1 MEFDLD
7 IFEEKES
14 PKFRNAPKK
23 INFKDIILFENEDY
37 VLINKPP
44 YLSSLDER
52 TQDKQQSIL
61 RLAKEY
67 SSDAQLCHRLDK
79 ETSGVLAIAK
89 NPAAYRSLAMQFE
102 AREVTKRYHAVTN
115 GIHSFEGV
123 SVYLPIAQL
132 RDGTGVRID
141 REKGKLAE
149 TIFNTLKV
157 YRRHTLV
164 ECMPITGRMH
174 QIRVH
179 LQCLKASIVSDP
191 MYGGEEIYLS
201 QLKSKN
207 FNLKKGTEEAP
218 LVSRV
223 ALHAYSLTFRL
234 MNGEIITI
242 EAPYPKDFNVVVKQL
257 EKFS

>member
-1 MEFDLD
+1 MEFDFD

-67 SSDAQLCHRLDK
+67 SADAQLCHRLDK

-89 NPAAYRSLAMQFE
+89 NPAAYRHLAMQFE
-102 AREVTKRYHAVTN
+102 AREVTKRYHAVSN

-141 REKGKLAE
+141 RK
-149 TIFNTLKV
+149 
-157 YRRHTLV
+157 R
-164 ECMPITGRMH
+164 
-174 QIRVH
+174 
-179 LQCLKASIVSDP
+179 KAC
-191 MYGGEEIYLS
+191 
-201 QLKSKN
+201 
-207 FNLKKGTEEAP
+207 
-218 LVSRV
+218 
-223 ALHAYSLTFRL
+223 
-234 MNGEIITI
+234 
-242 EAPYPKDFNVVVKQL
+242 
-257 EKFS
+257 